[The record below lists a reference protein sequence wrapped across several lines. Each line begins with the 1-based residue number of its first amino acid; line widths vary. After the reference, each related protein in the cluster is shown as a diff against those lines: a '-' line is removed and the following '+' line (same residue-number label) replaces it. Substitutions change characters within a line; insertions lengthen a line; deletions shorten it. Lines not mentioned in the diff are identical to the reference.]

1 MKDEA
6 WKTAE
11 SYINNLLGLSET
23 RGSGNQHDDG
33 DGTGSLY
40 INECKLRTKG
50 AHNIPAKEWEKL
62 KLQANR
68 LNKIPLFTTIR
79 PLHPT
84 GWEYLTTLR
93 SENLASLI
101 NGEKEDIQY
110 RLLLSVL
117 ESATNKYIGKQLTPA
132 TLDKIKIEILELL
145 KPFSPDE

>member
-11 SYINNLLGLSET
+11 GYVNNLLGLSET
-23 RGSGNQHDDG
+23 RGSGNQNDDA
-33 DGTGSLY
+33 DGTTSLY

-50 AHNIPAKEWEKL
+50 AHSIPSKEWEKL

-84 GWEYLTTLR
+84 GWEYLTTIR
-93 SENLASLI
+93 TENLASLM

-110 RLLLSVL
+110 QLVIAVL
-117 ESATNKYIGKQLTPA
+117 ESVTNKYIGKQLTPSI
-132 TLDKIKIEILELL
+132 LEKIKVEISELL
-145 KPFSPDE
+145 KPS